1 MKKILILIIFLSFIS
16 CSFDNKTNIWKNDNR
31 FDEKNDIFKE
41 FKKISVIKNDFSEI
55 IQLKENF
62 VFQLTRVVS
71 NNSWL
76 DIYYGLNNN
85 IENFK
90 YKNRNQLI
98 YKSKKISNQKINEN
112 LLFDGNNIIT
122 NDLNGNIIIFSIDEN
137 EIVSK
142 FNFYKKK
149 FKRIK
154 KKINLIVEDNI
165 VFVADNLGY
174 FYSFNYKTNE
184 ILWAKNFKTP
194 FGSNLKIYKNFILVS
209 DQENELYVLQ
219 KNNGELLKKIPT
231 EKIVIKSHFQN
242 NISIND
248 NKAVFFLNSYGTLY
262 SFDINSMN
270 IKWFLNLNK
279 SLDYNPSNLFTG
291 NHIINNNNTVII
303 SSNHETF
310 LLDAETGF
318 IKKKFNFS
326 SSLSPIINKDYIF
339 FITKNNF
346 LVSVNLKNNEILYS
360 SDIDSQVSGYLN
372 SKKKKTFIKDFIL
385 MNNNFMIYLNNSFFF
400 EFGINGKLIDIKK
413 LPTKIY
419 SNPIIINES
428 LIFTDRKN
436 KINII
441 N

>member
-428 LIFTDRKN
+428 LIFTDKKN

>member
-1 MKKILILIIFLSFIS
+1 MKKILILVIFLLFIS

-41 FKKISVIKNDFSEI
+41 FKKISIIKDDFSKI

-62 VFQLTRVVS
+62 VFQLAGPVR
-71 NNSWL
+71 NNTWL
-76 DIYYGLNNN
+76 DIFYGLNNN

-90 YKNRNQLI
+90 YKNTNQLI

-112 LLFDGNNIIT
+112 LLFDGKNLII
-122 NDLNGNIIIFSIDEN
+122 NDLNGNIIIFSIN
-137 EIVSK
+137 KNQIVSK

-184 ILWAKNFKTP
+184 VLWAKNFKTP

-209 DQENELYVLQ
+209 DQENKLYVLQ

-248 NKAVFFLNSYGTLY
+248 NKDVFFLNSYGTLY

-270 IKWFLNLNK
+270 IKWFVNLNK
-279 SLDYNPSNLFTG
+279 SLDYNPSNLFMG
-291 NHIINNNNTVII
+291 NHIINNDNTVII

-310 LLDAETGF
+310 FLDAETGF
-318 IKKKFNFS
+318 IKNRYNFS

-360 SDIDSQVSGYLN
+360 SDIDSQVSDYLN

-385 MNNNFMIYLNNSFFF
+385 VNNNIIIYLNNSFFF
-400 EFGINGKLIDIKK
+400 EFGINGKLITIKK

-419 SNPIIINES
+419 SKPIIINES
-428 LIFTDRKN
+428 LIFTDKKN
-436 KINII
+436 KINIL

>member
-122 NDLNGNIIIFSIDEN
+122 NDLNGNIIIFSIDKN

-385 MNNNFMIYLNNSFFF
+385 INNNFMIYLNNSFFF

-419 SNPIIINES
+419 SKPIIINES
-428 LIFTDRKN
+428 LIFTDKKN